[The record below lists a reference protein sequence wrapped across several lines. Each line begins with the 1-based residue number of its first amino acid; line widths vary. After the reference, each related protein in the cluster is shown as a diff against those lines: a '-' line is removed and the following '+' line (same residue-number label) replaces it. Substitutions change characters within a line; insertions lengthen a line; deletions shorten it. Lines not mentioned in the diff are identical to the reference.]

1 MRNIFSKS
9 VVAGLLALGMTS
21 CVNDLNISSID
32 PQTSTSYEDMELLA
46 KVYGTLGL
54 TGQKGPAGSG
64 DISSDEGESGFYRTT
79 FNLENLPTDECN
91 WAWQTDPDIPQLTG
105 ISWNANS
112 GRTQWAYQRLGFNV
126 LLCNFY
132 IQNTADKA
140 DQADY
145 KYYRAEV
152 RFLRALYYWY
162 FLDLWHKA
170 PFKDENNSMN
180 DLPVEKVGKD
190 LYDWLDAELTA
201 IESEMAPMGQFNSS
215 SDFGRADAGAAY
227 MLHARL
233 ALNAEVYTDG
243 AIKAYD
249 KAISYCDK
257 LISGPYALSSTAKT
271 HPSNGLTYSGY
282 AQLFMADNDRNA
294 DAMREIIFPIRQD
307 GVKTKGYSCASYL
320 VCSTRITGMPYVATK
335 NCWSC
340 NYARPNL
347 IEKFFPNDDV
357 PMYTD
362 DKDGSKLKAYKIE
375 HNIVDDEGKPREFK
389 EDELI
394 VADKELGGST
404 TEILLAANDD
414 RALFYA
420 GAGGGARKL
429 RTEKL
434 NNFLD
439 GLSIVKWQNICVD
452 GGTNSDVEFSDTDIP
467 LLRLAEAYMTRAEA
481 KWRSGDATGI
491 NDVNV
496 LRARANA
503 APLTELTEQ
512 DLIDEWCREFY
523 MEGRRRS
530 DLIRFDMFTGKKYNW
545 AWKGG
550 VAAGQA
556 VDSHFKYYPIPM
568 DDINNNKNMTQNAGY

>member
-1 MRNIFSKS
+1 MRHIFAKT
-9 VVAGLLALGMTS
+9 VIAGLLMMGMTS
-21 CVNDLNISSID
+21 CANDLNISSID

-46 KVYGTLGL
+46 KVYGTLGM
-54 TGQKGPAGSG
+54 TGQKGPAGAG

-79 FNLENLPTDECN
+79 FNLQTLPTDECN
-91 WAWQTDPDIPQLTG
+91 WAWQTDTDIPQITG

-112 GRTQWAYQRLGFNV
+112 SRTQWAYQRLGFNV

-132 IQNTADKA
+132 LQNTADKA

-180 DLPVEKVGKD
+180 DLPVEKAGKE
-190 LYDWLDAELTA
+190 LYDWIDAELTA
-201 IESEMAPMGQFNSS
+201 AENELAPIGQFNSA

-227 MLHARL
+227 LLHARL
-233 ALNAEVYTDG
+233 ALNAMVYTDG
-243 AIKAYD
+243 AVNAYD

-257 LISGPYALSSTAKT
+257 VINGPYALSSTPKT
-271 HPSNGLTYSGY
+271 SPATGLTYSGY
-282 AQLFMADNDRNA
+282 ARLFMADNDENA
-294 DAMREIIFPIRQD
+294 DVMKEIIFPIRQD
-307 GVKTKGYSCASYL
+307 GIKTPNYSTVSYL
-320 VCSTRITGMPYVATK
+320 VCSTRGAGMPYIGTK
-335 NCWSC
+335 NGWTC

-347 IEKFFPNDDV
+347 IEKFFPNDDI
-357 PMYTD
+357 PMSSD
-362 DKDGSKLKAYKIE
+362 DNVGDGSEAAIIALDAQ
-375 HNIVDDEGKPREFK
+375 D
-389 EDELI
+389 
-394 VADKELGGST
+394 GSDT
-404 TEILLAANDD
+404 KGIIAAAGDD

-420 GAGGGARKL
+420 GRGGGIRKL
-429 RTEKL
+429 HTDKL

-439 GLSIVKWQNICVD
+439 GISIVKWQNIRTD
-452 GGTNSDVEFSDTDIP
+452 GGTTHDPEFSDTDIP
-467 LLRLAEAYMTRAEA
+467 LFRLAEAYMTRAEA
-481 KWRSGDATGI
+481 KWRSGDATAI

-503 APLTELTEQ
+503 TPLTQLTEQ

-530 DLIRFDMFTGKKYNW
+530 DLIRPTLSASICSQVKSTTGPGK
-545 AWKGG
+545 
-550 VAAGQA
+550 VALLTVRLWIAT
-556 VDSHFKYYPIPM
+556 SSSIPSQW
-568 DDINNNKNMTQNAGY
+568 MTSTTTRT

>member
-1 MRNIFSKS
+1 MRHIFAKT
-9 VVAGLLALGMTS
+9 VVAGLLIMGMTS
-21 CVNDLNISSID
+21 CANDLNISSID

-79 FNLENLPTDECN
+79 FNLQTLPTDECN
-91 WAWQTDPDIPQLTG
+91 WAWQTDTDIPQITG

-112 GRTQWAYQRLGFNV
+112 VRTQWAYQRLGFNV

-132 IQNTADKA
+132 LQNTEDKA

-152 RFLRALYYWY
+152 RFLRALFYWY

-170 PFKDENNSMN
+170 PFKDETSSMSE
-180 DLPVEKVGKD
+180 LPVEKAGKE
-190 LYDWLDAELTA
+190 LYDWIDAELTA
-201 IESEMAPMGQFNSS
+201 AENELAPIGQFNTA

-227 MLHARL
+227 LLHARL
-233 ALNAEVYTDG
+233 ALNAKVYTDG
-243 AIKAYD
+243 AVNAYD

-257 LISGPYALSSTAKT
+257 VINGPYALSSTPKT
-271 HPSNGLTYSGY
+271 SPATGLTYSGY
-282 AQLFMADNDRNA
+282 ARLFMADNDENA
-294 DAMREIIFPIRQD
+294 DVMKEIIFPIRQD
-307 GVKTKGYSCASYL
+307 GITSPNYSTVSYL
-320 VCSTRITGMPYVATK
+320 VCSTRITGMPYTGTK
-335 NCWSC
+335 NRWSC

-347 IEKFFPNDDV
+347 IEKFFPNDDI
-357 PMYTD
+357 PMSSD
-362 DKDGSKLKAYKIE
+362 DNVGDGSEEAVIALDAQDGTDTKSI
-375 HNIVDDEGKPREFK
+375 
-389 EDELI
+389 
-394 VADKELGGST
+394 
-404 TEILLAANDD
+404 LAAAGDD

-420 GAGGGARKL
+420 GRGGGIRKL
-429 RTEKL
+429 QTDKL

-439 GLSIVKWQNICVD
+439 GISIVKWQNIRTD
-452 GGTNSDVEFSDTDIP
+452 GGTTSDPEFADTDIP
-467 LLRLAEAYMTRAEA
+467 LFRLAEAYLTRAEA

-491 NDVNV
+491 DDINV
-496 LRARANA
+496 LRTRANA
-503 APLTELTEQ
+503 KPLTQLTEQ

-550 VAAGQA
+550 VANGQA
-556 VDSHFKYYPIPM
+556 VDDHFKFYPIPM

>member
-1 MRNIFSKS
+1 MYKEIKIMRHIFAKTAI
-9 VVAGLLALGMTS
+9 VGLLVMGMTS
-21 CVNDLNISSID
+21 CTNDLNISSID
-32 PQTSTSYEDMELLA
+32 PQTSASYEDMELLA
-46 KVYGTLGL
+46 KVYGTLGM

-79 FNLENLPTDECN
+79 FNLETLPTDECN
-91 WAWQTDPDIPQLTG
+91 WAWQTDTDIPQITG

-112 GRTQWAYQRLGFNV
+112 ARTQWAYQRLGFNV

-132 IQNTADKA
+132 LQNTAEKA

-170 PFKDENNSMN
+170 PFKDENNSMSE
-180 DLPVEKVGKD
+180 LPVEKGGKE
-190 LYDWLDAELTA
+190 LYDWIDTELTA
-201 IESEMAPMGQFNSS
+201 IESEMAPIGQFNTS
-215 SDFGRADAGAAY
+215 SDFGRADVGAAY

-233 ALNAEVYTDG
+233 ALNAKVYTEG
-243 AIKAYD
+243 AVTAYD

-257 LISGPYALSSTAKT
+257 LINGPYALCTASKT
-271 HPSNGLTYSGY
+271 SPATGLTYSGY
-282 AQLFMADNDRNA
+282 ARLFMADNDENA
-294 DAMREIIFPIRQD
+294 DVMKEIIFPIRQD
-307 GVKTKGYSCASYL
+307 GVKTQGYSSISYL
-320 VCSTRITGMPYVATK
+320 VCSTRISGMPYPGTK

-347 IEKFFPNDDV
+347 IEKFFPNDDI
-357 PMYTD
+357 PMSS
-362 DKDGSKLKAYKIE
+362 DKEVGDGTEATIIALDALDGSDTKSIVKAA
-375 HNIVDDEGKPREFK
+375 G
-389 EDELI
+389 
-394 VADKELGGST
+394 
-404 TEILLAANDD
+404 DD

-420 GAGGGARKL
+420 GRGGGIRKL
-429 RTEKL
+429 RTDKL

-439 GLSIVKWQNICVD
+439 GISVVKWQNIRTD
-452 GGTNSDVEFSDTDIP
+452 GGSCNDAEFADTDIP
-467 LLRLAEAYMTRAEA
+467 LFRLAEAYLTRAEA
-481 KWRSGDATGI
+481 KWRSGSAAGI
-491 NDVNV
+491 EDINT

-503 APLTELTEQ
+503 KPLTQLTEQ
-512 DLIDEWCREFY
+512 DLIDEWSREFY

-550 VAAGQA
+550 VADGQA
-556 VDSHFKYYPIPM
+556 VDSHFKFYPIPM
-568 DDINNNKNMTQNAGY
+568 DDINNNKNMTQNEGY

>member
-1 MRNIFSKS
+1 MRHIFAKT
-9 VVAGLLALGMTS
+9 VIAGLLMMGMTS
-21 CVNDLNISSID
+21 CANDLNISSID

-46 KVYGTLGL
+46 KVYGTLGM
-54 TGQKGPAGSG
+54 TGQKGPAGAG

-79 FNLENLPTDECN
+79 FNLQTLPTDECN
-91 WAWQTDPDIPQLTG
+91 WAWQTDTDIPQITG

-112 GRTQWAYQRLGFNV
+112 SRTQWAYQRLGFNV

-132 IQNTADKA
+132 LQNTADKA

-180 DLPVEKVGKD
+180 DLPVEKAGKE
-190 LYDWLDAELTA
+190 LYDWIDAELTA
-201 IESEMAPMGQFNSS
+201 AENELAPIGQFNSA

-227 MLHARL
+227 LLHARL
-233 ALNAEVYTDG
+233 ALNAMVYTDG
-243 AIKAYD
+243 AVNAYD

-257 LISGPYALSSTAKT
+257 VINGPYALSSTPKT
-271 HPSNGLTYSGY
+271 SPATGLTYSGY
-282 AQLFMADNDRNA
+282 ARLFMADNDENA
-294 DAMREIIFPIRQD
+294 DVMKEIIFPIRQD
-307 GVKTKGYSCASYL
+307 GIKTPNYSTVSYL
-320 VCSTRITGMPYVATK
+320 VCSTRGAGMPYIGTK
-335 NCWSC
+335 NGWTC

-347 IEKFFPNDDV
+347 IEKFFPNDDI
-357 PMYTD
+357 PMSSD
-362 DKDGSKLKAYKIE
+362 DNVGDGSEAAIIALDAQ
-375 HNIVDDEGKPREFK
+375 D
-389 EDELI
+389 
-394 VADKELGGST
+394 GSDT
-404 TEILLAANDD
+404 KGIIAAAGDD

-420 GAGGGARKL
+420 GRGGGIRKL
-429 RTEKL
+429 HTDKL

-439 GLSIVKWQNICVD
+439 GISIVKWQNIRTD
-452 GGTNSDVEFSDTDIP
+452 GGTTHDPEFSDTDIP
-467 LLRLAEAYMTRAEA
+467 LFRLAEAYMTRAEA
-481 KWRSGDATGI
+481 KWRSGDATAI

-503 APLTELTEQ
+503 TPLTQLTEQ

-530 DLIRFDMFTGKKYNW
+530 DLVRFDMFTGKKYNW

-550 VAAGQA
+550 VADGQA